1 MKSKEFY
8 IPKKLKKGLRVNMN
22 VIYRLLL
29 IISLFFTY
37 LNAQIIKDFTSIVGI
52 RDNNLIGYG
61 LVVGLA
67 GTGDKSKFT
76 MQSLQNLLQNSYIK
90 TDNGSI
96 KSKNIASVMVTA
108 TLPPFARQ
116 GDKVTVK
123 ISAIGDAKSIDHG
136 SLILTQLKGVDGK
149 IYALA
154 QGTIIANKDNPTTGY
169 IYGGA
174 IIENEVGYRLRDE
187 KYLILS
193 LQRNDA
199 KSAFLIQE
207 AINARFESNIAT
219 ALDTRTIKV
228 NRPPKYSMV
237 HFISIVQNIDI
248 GTNIKP
254 KIIIDMNKE
263 LLVAGQNIEIKPV
276 VVAMKNFTLRI
287 KKFDLDDK
295 DFNDKVKNPGNDIGD
310 GVVVGNK
317 VDKINLNNALI
328 NTQKRPIVGDLIR
341 AMKLMKLDIR
351 DIIDTIKLLKELGAI
366 NADIEIKG

>member
-1 MKSKEFY
+1 MSYFGDIYLKGSIQFMKIIY
-8 IPKKLKKGLRVNMN
+8 KLLF
-22 VIYRLLL
+22 
-29 IISLFFTY
+29 ISLFI
-37 LNAQIIKDFTSIVGI
+37 LSSISHLQAQIIKDFTSIVGI

-67 GTGDKSKFT
+67 GSGDKSKFT
-76 MQSLQNLLQNSYIK
+76 MQSLQNLLQNSYVK
-90 TDNGSI
+90 TTAGSI
-96 KSKNIASVMVTA
+96 KSKNVAAVMVTA
-108 TLPPFARQ
+108 VLPPFARQ

-154 QGTIIANKDNPTTGY
+154 QGTIIANQDNITTGY

-174 IIENEVGYRLRDE
+174 IIEKEIGYKLKDE
-187 KYLILS
+187 KYVVLS

-207 AINARFESNIAT
+207 AVNARFEANIAT
-219 ALDTRTIKV
+219 AIDTRTIKID
-228 NRPPKYSMV
+228 RPTKYSIV
-237 HFISIVQNIDI
+237 HFISIVENIDI

-254 KIIIDMNKE
+254 KIIIDMNKG
-263 LLVAGQNIEIKPV
+263 LLVAGHNIEIKPV
-276 VVAMKNFTLRI
+276 VVAMKDFTLRI
-287 KKFDLDDK
+287 KKFELEEKDFDDK
-295 DFNDKVKNPGNDIGD
+295 IINPGNDIGD
-310 GVVVGNK
+310 GVIVGNK
-317 VDKINLNNALI
+317 PEKINLNNALI

-341 AMKLMKLDIR
+341 AMKLMKLDIN
-351 DIIDTIKLLKELGAI
+351 DIIDTVKLLKELGAI